1 MSKDKE
7 TKFPTV
13 KYNSLSLFNN
23 PSFATHT
30 IAGGIN
36 DSTFKDFREFLN
48 KVFDHNQKI
57 DDDEREF
64 KEKEAFNKI
73 HDPEAKPTFRSTKTK
88 IERINLIV
96 DSRGGSCS
104 SMTNIVALMNSSP
117 IPIDT
122 YCFGSA
128 MSAGFMIFIHGKR
141 RYIDGTV
148 DLMTHSL
155 STMVWD
161 DAPSIK
167 RYTDHIL
174 RLNDI
179 YQKMI
184 ADKTGLTLEWIKQN
198 EERDIHFIAEE
209 ALQNK
214 IADVLVVN

>member
-1 MSKDKE
+1 MSKE
-7 TKFPTV
+7 TKYQTV
-13 KYNSLSLFNN
+13 KYSSLPLFNN

-36 DSTFKDFREFLN
+36 DGSYKDFRDFLK
-48 KVFDHNQKI
+48 KVHEENQKI
-57 DDDEREF
+57 DDEEREY

-73 HDPEAKPTFRSTKTK
+73 HDPEAKPTFRPSKTK
-88 IERINLIV
+88 VERINLVV

-104 SMTNIVALMNSSP
+104 SMTNIVALMNASS

-122 YCFGSA
+122 YCFGTA

-141 RYIDGTV
+141 RYIDGAV

-155 STMVWD
+155 STMVWGV
-161 DAPSIK
+161 APDIQS
-167 RYTDHIL
+167 YANHL
-174 RLNDI
+174 MELNGI

-184 ADKTGLTLEWIKQN
+184 SEKTGLTIEWLKDNQT
-198 EERDIHFIAEE
+198 RDVHFLAEDV
-209 ALQNK
+209 LKNK

>member
-1 MSKDKE
+1 MSKE
-7 TKFPTV
+7 TKHQTV
-13 KYNSLSLFNN
+13 KYNSLPLFNN

-36 DSTFKDFREFLN
+36 DGSYKEFRDFLK
-48 KVFDHNQKI
+48 KVHDENQKI
-57 DDDEREF
+57 DDEEREY

-73 HDPEAKPTFRSTKTK
+73 HDPEAKPTFRTSKTK
-88 IERINLIV
+88 VERINLVI

-104 SMTNIVALMNSSP
+104 SMTNIVALMNASP

-122 YCFGSA
+122 YCFGTA

-141 RYIDGTV
+141 RYIDSTV

-155 STMVWD
+155 STMVWGV
-161 DAPSIK
+161 APDIQS
-167 RYTDHIL
+167 YANHL
-174 RLNDI
+174 MELNGI

-184 ADKTGLTLEWIKQN
+184 SEKTGLTMEWLKDNQT
-198 EERDIHFIAEE
+198 RDVHFLAEDV
-209 ALQNK
+209 LKNK